1 MDGFPSSGVSITI
14 YGYRNW
20 NAMIR
25 FAPFS
30 TTLRSAARLREAL
43 PDIVDK
49 LRQDVELET

>member
-1 MDGFPSSGVSITI
+1 MPAVAIGDLVLGELRKVYGFPSSGVSITI

-30 TTLRSAARLREAL
+30 TTLRSAARLREA
-43 PDIVDK
+43 
-49 LRQDVELET
+49 